1 MKRQYEFFAIFT
13 PNSSGGYGVHF
24 PDLPGTLS
32 RGDDDADAL
41 ESARECLELH
51 LKGLLTDGDPIPAPT
66 PADMLEDE
74 LTPGARLEKIAVEIE
89 VAEVEPPKKRGR
101 GGVRPGAGRPSR
113 APQGNATQNLVIRV
127 TPEENE
133 RLAELARRAGTT
145 KSEYVRAL
153 VAAQK

>member
-1 MKRQYEFFAIFT
+1 MKRRYEFFAIFT
-13 PNSSGGYGVHF
+13 PNSSGGYGVRF

-32 RGDDDADAL
+32 GGDDDADAL
-41 ESARECLELH
+41 ESAAECLELH
-51 LKGLLTDGDPIPAPT
+51 LEGLLEDGDPIPAPT

-89 VAEVEPPKKRGR
+89 VAEAEPSPKRGR
-101 GGVRPGAGRPSR
+101 GGVRANAGRPCR
-113 APQGNATQNLVIRV
+113 TPQGKATQNLVIRV

-153 VAAQK
+153 VAAQE